1 MKRSIMTFGLSALF
15 TMGLYGG
22 GDIEDPVL
30 VQSAYAAPAPVAV
43 EHVEFEKR
51 PYSKWYIGGGV
62 GTGKV
67 NTYYYGK
74 DSVTSLSANL
84 GYRLY
89 KNLDVEGRLYK
100 GVKSGPSLE
109 HSYSMGIFLKPHQE
123 IDGID
128 LYALLGYGQTKITY
142 IGPFSI
148 INDTTTQND
157 WMYGF
162 GLSYQLNNFWSVYG
176 DMVRLIDK
184 STVLSSGPY
193 AAKAIISTVGFN
205 YQF

>member
-1 MKRSIMTFGLSALF
+1 MKKWMITFGLSAF
-15 TMGLYGG
+15 CVMGLYGG

-30 VQSAYAAPAPVAV
+30 VQSASYEAPVAV
-43 EHVEFEKR
+43 EHVEIAKR
-51 PYSKWYIGGGV
+51 PYTKWYAGGGV
-62 GTGKV
+62 GIGKV

-89 KNLDVEGRLYK
+89 KNLDIEGRIYK

-109 HSYSMGIFLKPHQE
+109 HSYSMGIFLKPHHE
-123 IDGID
+123 VDGVD

-142 IGPFSI
+142 VGSYTIL
-148 INDTTTQND
+148 NDTTTQND

-162 GLSYQLNNFWSVYG
+162 GLSYQLNSFWSVYG

-193 AAKAIISTVGFN
+193 AAKAIMSTIGFN